1 MMEMTRR
8 IALAAAFASI
18 VALTSCA
25 DAAPTTGSGGS
36 SSTAAPNGSAADGSS
51 SSEGGGGRYG
61 YGSGGSDPGSDQ
73 GTDDGATGPVAR
85 TVTVSNYSF
94 TPATIRV
101 GAGESIE
108 LKNVDP
114 RTPHTF
120 TVTGQSIDVS
130 LDPGSSSVAKI
141 DLDAGS
147 YPFECRF
154 HASQGMTGTLVV
166 S

>member
-1 MMEMTRR
+1 MMMDLARR
-8 IALAAAFASI
+8 VAVVFVSVVVLA
-18 VALTSCA
+18 SCA
-25 DAAPTTGSGGS
+25 DAAPTTSSGGS
-36 SSTAAPNGSAADGSS
+36 SSTATASGSASDGS

-61 YGSGGSDPGSDQ
+61 YGSGGSDSGSDQ
-73 GTDDGATGPVAR
+73 GSDDGASGPVAR

-101 GAGESIE
+101 GAGESVE

-120 TVTGQSIDVS
+120 TVTGEGIDVS
-130 LDPGSSSVAKI
+130 LDPASSSIAKI
-141 DLDAGS
+141 DLDEGS
-147 YPFECRF
+147 YAFECRF

>member
-1 MMEMTRR
+1 MMDVARR
-8 IALAAAFASI
+8 LTTAAALACV
-18 VALTSCA
+18 VALASCA
-25 DAAPTTGSGGS
+25 DAAPTAGSGGS
-36 SSTAAPNGSAADGSS
+36 SASAAANEPSTGSS

-61 YGSGGSDPGSDQ
+61 YGSGGSAGSDQ
-73 GTDDGATGPVAR
+73 GTDDGVTGPVAR

-94 TPATIRV
+94 SPATIRV

-120 TVTGQSIDVS
+120 TVTGEEIDVS
-130 LDPGSSSVAKI
+130 LDPGSSAVAKI
-141 DLDAGS
+141 DVDAGS
-147 YPFECRF
+147 YQFECRF